1 MQPTELKALQ
11 DAVEQSAAQGIK
23 KVLISLGVDVENPL
37 EVQKDLA
44 FARKQREAS
53 EQITKFTKRTLI
65 GLVIVGACS
74 MLWTGFIDALHN

>member
-1 MQPTELKALQ
+1 MKREELSEITKAIEAASEKGITKALLR
-11 DAVEQSAAQGIK
+11 I
-23 KVLISLGVDVENPL
+23 GVDIANPI

-53 EQITKFTKRTLI
+53 EQITRFTKRTML

-74 MLWTGFIDALHN
+74 MLWAGFTDALHK